1 MPRLPPPL
9 VAFATFTASFYLSN
23 SDKLP
28 IQGESPVSDSEYLV
42 LVRQGDATPEVTAA
56 VRELGMTSEAAGLH
70 RTLFVTRANQTV
82 VMVKDADVPIAA
94 ALLAR
99 GWAAPGLAT

>member
-1 MPRLPPPL
+1 
-9 VAFATFTASFYLSN
+9 VNDA
-23 SDKLP
+23 
-28 IQGESPVSDSEYLV
+28 EYLV
-42 LVRQGDATPEVTAA
+42 LVRQGDATREVTAA
-56 VRELGMTSEAAGLH
+56 LRDLGLAAEAAGLH

-82 VMVKDADVPIAA
+82 AMVQDADAPITA